1 MRARADV
8 AAAFAATDP
17 EHYQRDPDGTRYA
30 ESTRPDVVLAM
41 LRLLDLP
48 RGARVLEIGTGS
60 GFATAVLDRAV
71 GPDGRVHS
79 VDVDPEVTA
88 RARRLLTADGR
99 TAPHLSTGDALHGLE
114 LHEPVDRLVAFL
126 SAATTVPP
134 HWIGAVRPGG
144 LLVVPLRGPGRVVAH
159 RRDPV
164 DGTLRAGRG
173 LGAVFDAPRD
183 PERAAGC

>member
-8 AAAFAATDP
+8 ATAFAATDP
-17 EHYQRDPDGTRYA
+17 EHYQRDPDGAPYSQRTA
-30 ESTRPDVVLAM
+30 PAVVLAM

-71 GPDGRVHS
+71 GPGGAVHS
-79 VDVDPEVTA
+79 VDVDPVVTA

-99 TAPHLSTGDALHGLE
+99 TAPLLSTRDALRGLGVV
-114 LHEPVDRLVAFL
+114 EPVDRLVAFV
-126 SAATTVPP
+126 SVATTVPP
-134 HWIGAVRPGG
+134 HWVEAVRPGG

-164 DGTLRAGRG
+164 DGTLQAGRG
-173 LGAVFDAPRD
+173 LDAVFGAARK
-183 PERAAGC
+183 PERAAGR

>member
-8 AAAFAATDP
+8 ATAFAATDP

-41 LRLLDLP
+41 LHLLDLP
-48 RGARVLEIGTGS
+48 RDARVLEIGTGS

-71 GPDGRVHS
+71 GPDGTVHS
-79 VDVDPEVTA
+79 VDVDPGVTA
-88 RARRLLTADGR
+88 RAGRLLTADGR
-99 TAPHLSTGDALHGLE
+99 TAPDLITADALRGLGVD
-114 LHEPVDRLVAFL
+114 EPVDRLVAFV
-126 SAATTVPP
+126 SVATTVPP
-134 HWIGAVRPGG
+134 HWVEAVRPGG

-164 DGTLRAGRG
+164 DGTLQVGRG
-173 LGAVFDAPRD
+173 LDAVFGAAMD
-183 PERAAGC
+183 PERAAGR